1 MLMITRRFSGDESFS
16 AIGNQSL
23 AGSGAGL
30 GVDVEVQGSRAEEQ
44 IERPATGSS
53 KL

>member
-1 MLMITRRFSGDESFS
+1 MLISSRRFSGDESFS
-16 AIGNQSL
+16 AVGNQSL

-30 GVDVEVQGSRAEEQ
+30 GVDVEVQGSENKKETERS
-44 IERPATGSS
+44 IEGS